1 MRKKHNHLSR
11 LAQGSLLLGAFAAQS
26 MLASAVSA
34 QTNIAQGKSISASS
48 YVDVY
53 TAQNGNDGNQGS
65 YWESAN
71 HAFPQ
76 NMTVDLGASKS
87 VNKVVLKLPTN
98 WGDRSQTLSILGS
111 SDGANFST
119 IVSSAPRNFTQSNG
133 NAVTLTFA
141 DTTTRFVRVNVTGN
155 TSWPAGQISE
165 FEVYGTDVVTPP
177 VTRDAFS
184 RIDAASFDAMNGIQ
198 TENTTDAGGGSNV
211 GWIEGGDWLRFNNV
225 DFGGGAGSVNARV
238 ASNNDGGTIEFRLGS
253 PTGSLVGSVNPTH
266 TGGWQNW
273 QTISGA
279 INASGVHDLY
289 LVFVGNGAGLF
300 NVNWIEFDQGD
311 VVSVPST
318 PQNLTSSS
326 VTTSSVSL
334 NWNSAAGANGYDI
347 LRNGSVIDSTTSTS
361 YQDTGLSEST
371 TYTYSVQAYNDAG
384 NSAASNS
391 ISVTTEGSSMP
402 LPATPQNLA
411 ATGTTTSTVS
421 LSWNAA
427 SNAAGYDI
435 LRNGSVINSTTSTSF
450 QDSGLAA
457 DTTYTYTV
465 RAYNQTGQS
474 SQSNSVSATTQGTV
488 VNPPTG
494 DNVATGKSVTAT
506 STLSFLSTSNAV
518 DGNQGSYWESN
529 SSAFP
534 QALTVDLGSTHFVSQ
549 VILKLPNDAAW
560 ETRTQTLA
568 IQGSSD
574 GSNFNTLAGS
584 AGYVFNPASANTVT
598 INFAE
603 SEARFVRVNVTGNTG
618 WPAAQISEFEV
629 IGYPDP
635 VPPGTPQNLS
645 VGGGSSSTIY
655 LTWEAS
661 GLADGYEVLRDGSV
675 IAEVTNTS
683 YQDTG
688 LMENTSY
695 SYSVRAY
702 NEFGSSADSA
712 SVIGTTL
719 DGSTDP
725 GPTDKRGA
733 TMPYTLQQAENAV
746 VGGGANIVGPNR
758 IIGDLAGEASGRMA
772 VTLNNTG
779 AYVEF
784 NAEQATNTLVTRFS
798 IPDAPAGGGIEAT
811 LNIYVDGQFEK
822 AIELTS
828 KHAWMYG
835 AETNPN
841 NNPTSGGP
849 RHIYDE
855 AGVMFDR
862 VIPAGS
868 TIRLQK
874 DAGNTTQYAIDFIS
888 LELVSPLP
896 NPNPSTYVTPNGFT
910 HQAVQNALDQARM
923 NNMEGVYLPAGTY
936 QTSYKFQMNGK
947 PLKVMG
953 AGAWYTRFETPR
965 DQTNTDAGFHVTAPA
980 SGSTFSHFSFFGNYV
995 SRIDGPGK
1003 VFDFNGVSDMTIDNV
1018 WVEHQVCMF

>member
-629 IGYPDP
+629 IGYPNP
-635 VPPGTPQNLS
+635 IPPSTPQGLDVTGATETSIFLS
-645 VGGGSSSTIY
+645 WS
-655 LTWEAS
+655 AAD
-661 GLADGYEVLRDGSV
+661 LATSYDVLQDGNV
-675 IAEVTNTS
+675 IASVNANS
-683 YQDTG
+683 YEATG
-688 LMENTSY
+688 LTASTNY
-695 SYSVRAY
+695 SFSVRAV
-702 NEFGSSADSA
+702 NQFGTSPVTA
-712 SVIGTTL
+712 SVSGTTL
-719 DGSTDP
+719 EEGTDP
-725 GPTDKRGA
+725 GPHPEPNGDHGA
-733 TMPYTLQQAENAV
+733 NMPYDRYKTSEAE
-746 VGGGANIVGPNR
+746 
-758 IIGDLAGEASGRMA
+758 
-772 VTLNNTG
+772 
-779 AYVEF
+779 
-784 NAEQATNTLVTRFS
+784 
-798 IPDAPAGGGIEAT
+798 
-811 LNIYVDGQFEK
+811 
-822 AIELTS
+822 
-828 KHAWMYG
+828 
-835 AETNPN
+835 
-841 NNPTSGGP
+841 
-849 RHIYDE
+849 
-855 AGVMFDR
+855 
-862 VIPAGS
+862 
-868 TIRLQK
+868 
-874 DAGNTTQYAIDFIS
+874 
-888 LELVSPLP
+888 
-896 NPNPSTYVTPNGFT
+896 
-910 HQAVQNALDQARM
+910 
-923 NNMEGVYLPAGTY
+923 
-936 QTSYKFQMNGK
+936 
-947 PLKVMG
+947 
-953 AGAWYTRFETPR
+953 
-965 DQTNTDAGFHVTAPA
+965 
-980 SGSTFSHFSFFGNYV
+980 FGNGAVLNHHCHYPDP
-995 SRIDGPGK
+995 ID
-1003 VFDFNGVSDMTIDNV
+1003 
-1018 WVEHQVCMF
+1018 